1 MQIAI
6 LDNTDKLV
14 CLTDDYF
21 DGNLHT
27 FLEGTAAFFKCSVVQ
42 KSSIAQYF
50 KVGNKL
56 SFIYDDKHYHFDI
69 TNMTKNESIVTIQA
83 DSLTLELR
91 NEDSSEYKAT
101 KAMTFEEYLDVFL
114 FAGDNPIELGINEV
128 SDKKITAEWEGSEDS
143 ILARLFSLANKFDA
157 EIEFETVL
165 NRHWG
170 LDKVVLNVYRA
181 HSDKYQGIGKKR
193 TDILLEYGNNVETVE
208 IVENIDNLKTAIRP
222 TGTDGLTIANV
233 VIDEKD
239 NNGNQLFF
247 SKKGSG
253 IIYAPQ
259 ARDQFRSK
267 VSSSDGYIA
276 KNWTYE
282 TKSDT
287 TLAGQALGQ
296 LKKLCEP
303 EVTATI
309 KGYEQLGIGDTVLI
323 QNTGYVPTLIL
334 SARISEQ
341 DIYFDEP
348 SKNTST
354 FTNVEILQSEVDES
368 LTNRLIKMAKTYG
381 GNNNTIG
388 YGQPQNPKNGD
399 LWYAEVAT
407 SRIASVSSLAAT
419 SDHTWKIYKEGEWIA
434 TNTNIPIAINSL
446 TNMIV
451 SLNDYIT
458 DTLAPQVS
466 TNTQNTSD
474 LQGSIEA
481 INTSLETI
489 NNTLQDLTTRI
500 EALENEEA
508 VE

>member
-1 MQIAI
+1 M
-6 LDNTDKLV
+6 DKLV

-21 DGNLHT
+21 DGNLHS

-50 KVGNKL
+50 KVGNKI
-56 SFIYDDKHYHFDI
+56 SFIYDEKHYHFDI
-69 TNMTKNESIVTIQA
+69 TSMTKNESIVTIQA

-91 NEDSSEYKAT
+91 NEDSTEYKAT
-101 KAMTFEEYLDVFL
+101 KAMTFEEYLAVFL

-157 EIEFETVL
+157 EIEFVTVL
-165 NRHWG
+165 DRHWG
-170 LDKVVLNVYRA
+170 LEKVVLNVYRA
-181 HSDKYQGIGKKR
+181 HDDEYQGIGKRR
-193 TDILLEYGNNVETVE
+193 TDILLEYGNNVETIEV
-208 IVENIDNLKTAIRP
+208 VENIDNIKTAIRP
-222 TGTDGLTIANV
+222 TGTDNLTIANV

-239 NNGNQLFF
+239 SNGNQLFF
-247 SKKGSG
+247 SEAGSP

-259 ARDQFRSK
+259 ARALFKSK
-267 VSSSDGYIA
+267 INGEGYIA
-276 KNWTYE
+276 KNWSYE
-282 TKSDT
+282 TT
-287 TLAGQALGQ
+287 NVATLAGQALSQ

-303 EVTATI
+303 EVTVTI
-309 KGYEQLGIGDTVLI
+309 QGYEKLNIGDTVLI
-323 QNTGYVPTLIL
+323 QNTGYVPTLNL

-341 DIYFDEP
+341 DIYFDET

-354 FTNVEILQSEVDES
+354 FTNVEILQSGVDES

-388 YGQPQNPKNGD
+388 YDQPQNPKNGD

-419 SDHTWKIYKEGEWIA
+419 SEPTWKIYKDGEWIA

-446 TNMIV
+446 TNMTV

-458 DTLAPQVS
+458 GTLAPQVS

-481 INTSLETI
+481 INTNLATI

-500 EALENEEA
+500 EALENKEA